1 MFITHSVAFDPLRP
15 AEVETMRRLARAERD
30 FAVAA
35 KRASRLT
42 FLAATLTGRLDPEAA
57 LGLRVSEADA
67 IVALARTPART
78 KTEREWKAGL
88 IRSWRN
94 GAGGDPLLEAM
105 LDAALE
111 ADRPKAVGRAA
122 RTGAER
128 ERS

>member
-78 KTEREWKAGL
+78 KSPFGNYGWASLRIINPPIAISIMASETSILA
-88 IRSWRN
+88 S
-94 GAGGDPLLEAM
+94 
-105 LDAALE
+105 
-111 ADRPKAVGRAA
+111 
-122 RTGAER
+122 
-128 ERS
+128 